1 MEDFMNDPEYSE
13 MQLIVEEEMYNYK
26 ELDINVNES
35 SFEFLVWLVIVKKFD
50 AESLLRVLKNPQDVN
65 QLYVKFLKE
74 RDK

>member
-1 MEDFMNDPEYSE
+1 MVDYMNDPEYNE

-26 ELDINVNES
+26 ELDIKVNES
-35 SFEFLVWLVIVKKFD
+35 SFEFLVWLVNVKKFD
-50 AESLLRVLKNPQDVN
+50 AESLLRVLKNPQDNN

>member
-50 AESLLRVLKNPQDVN
+50 AESLLRVLKNPQDNN